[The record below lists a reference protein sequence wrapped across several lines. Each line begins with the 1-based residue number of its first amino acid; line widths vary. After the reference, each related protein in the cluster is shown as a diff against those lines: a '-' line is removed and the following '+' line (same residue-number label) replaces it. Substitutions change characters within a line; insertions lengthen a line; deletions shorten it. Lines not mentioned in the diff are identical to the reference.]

1 MNDGAK
7 QNEEKQELFSRLRAL
22 LPASHFDRSHPD
34 FNPWLDEDKLAVE
47 EIQKL
52 LEDRREVLFQPQFD
66 QFKLLIQQRR
76 WAEFDEG
83 LAIAEPPEALRR
95 RLIELKNLGLEDER
109 REREQACF
117 DRLQRLIEQRLWTE
131 FDEGFTTEKLPEAL
145 RSKLVELK
153 NLGLEDERREREQA
167 CFERLQRLIEQRL
180 WAEFDEGLAIA
191 EPPEALRSRLV
202 ELKNLGLQD
211 ERREREQARFDGF
224 KRLIEQRRWTEFDE
238 SLAAAELTEESRQR
252 LLELKTQEVTIER
265 KELLIAC
272 LKRLLKE
279 RKWAEFDAILQQ
291 ERTLLKTDWDGL
303 LDDKA
308 RALLP
313 CIPESIR
320 PDSDQARILA
330 SPAKN
335 IRVTARAGSGKTRLL
350 TALAYFLIA
359 EYQFQPHEIL
369 LLAFNRD
376 AAGQLEDRLTKL
388 LQIRAFPGARTFHS
402 LAYGI
407 AQPEQEVIYDEGE
420 EVWQRKLTLLV
431 QNILRGL
438 LDADLLDDV
447 YELFRR
453 ETAEARAT
461 GAFLAGEAAYDFR
474 RALTHFT
481 LAGQAVKSRGEKYI
495 GDFLFE
501 HGLTHY
507 YENATRWKGGVYRP
521 DFKIMTGEKSFVIW
535 EHWAVNPDAE
545 HVSDSRDWPEAKLR
559 EYQTAARRKREFWQ
573 VKEVPLIESCADA
586 CGDREDFEAEIFVKL
601 SLYFPNLQRLPKAQ
615 LVEKLIEVHLSKLAV
630 WLGQAIQR
638 AQKRG
643 WDATGLS
650 HELARYSAATERESL
665 FLALLE
671 KVSAAY
677 EPRLEAEGNTDFDR
691 LFNRAITLLRSN
703 PPQAFMGGKQTTID
717 LRRLRYCLVDEAQD
731 LSPQFIEAVSCLRSL
746 NPNVK
751 LMFVGDDWQA
761 INRFAGSDVELF
773 TDEITTNFG
782 KCATPTL
789 ATNYRSVRKVVLAG
803 NMLMKGQGATAVPH
817 KEVTGNIQLAYLDK
831 VWVERRE
838 SEPGW
843 AADEPFRK
851 CSIGLDAFLKALYQ
865 LAIPDLVDGKT
876 VGVLFRTNQ
885 RDGKK
890 LPDLKKS
897 FIRLIRRL
905 GWPREQVAVWQKEK
919 ILRFSTAHRFKGAER
934 HTVFVVDPYAGN
946 FPLLNAD
953 SIELF
958 RFFGDNLEQ
967 AEADERRLFYVAI
980 TRAEDRLVFLTET
993 RRDKEDSP
1001 YLSSFR
1007 DLIEVIQ
1014 VPNEVNL
1021 PPTSD
1026 AIVNRSPS
1034 DDVDGDLL
1042 SDSEAG
1048 DEINVDS

>member
-1 MNDGAK
+1 MTFD
-7 QNEEKQELFSRLRAL
+7 ELKAL
-22 LPASHFDRSHPD
+22 L
-34 FNPWLDEDKLAVE
+34 L
-47 EIQKL
+47 
-52 LEDRREVLFQPQFD
+52 
-66 QFKLLIQQRR
+66 QRR
-76 WAEFDEG
+76 WKEIDSILADETSFKWPDE
-83 LAIAEPPEALRR
+83 LIRLKAILEEGWTDEEQKSYKELRR
-95 RLIELKNLGLEDER
+95 LVDEHEWR
-109 REREQACF
+109 KF
-117 DRLQRLIEQRLWTE
+117 DI
-131 FDEGFTTEKLPEAL
+131 GFSEASLPTPI
-145 RSKLVELK
+145 R
-153 NLGLEDERREREQA
+153 
-167 CFERLQRLIEQRL
+167 
-180 WAEFDEGLAIA
+180 
-191 EPPEALRSRLV
+191 
-202 ELKNLGLQD
+202 
-211 ERREREQARFDGF
+211 
-224 KRLIEQRRWTEFDE
+224 E
-238 SLAAAELTEESRQR
+238 SLLKYKIEAEAKETEQDREKKRRHTIISELTS
-252 LLELKTQEVTIER
+252 LLLG
-265 KELLIAC
+265 
-272 LKRLLKE
+272 
-279 RKWAEFDAILQQ
+279 RKWRDFDAKLWQ
-291 ERTLLKTDWDGL
+291 ERTLLGPDWCL
-303 LDDKA
+303 LLNEKA
-308 RALLP
+308 KALQNR
-313 CIPESIR
+313 IPESIR
-320 PDSDQARILA
+320 PDADQARILA
-330 SPAKN
+330 SLAKN
-335 IRVTARAGSGKTRLL
+335 LRVTARAGSGKTRLL
-350 TALAYFLIA
+350 TALTYFLIA
-359 EYQFQPHEIL
+359 EYKYQPHEIL

-376 AAGQLEDRLTKL
+376 AAGQLEDQLTKL
-388 LQIRAFPGARTFHS
+388 LQIPAFPGARTFHS

-407 AQPEQEVIYDEGE
+407 AQPEEEVIYDEGE
-420 EVWQRKLTLLV
+420 DVWRRKLTLLV

-461 GAFLAGEAAYDFR
+461 GAFLSGEAAYDFR
-474 RALTHFT
+474 RALTQFT
-481 LAGQAVKSRGEKYI
+481 LAGYSVKSRGEKYI

-507 YENATRWKGGVYRP
+507 YESATRWEGGVYRP

-535 EHWAVNPDAE
+535 EHWAVDPDAE

-586 CGDREDFEAEIFVKL
+586 CGDREDFEAEISVKL
-601 SLYFPNLQRLPKAQ
+601 SPYFPNLQRLPKAE
-615 LVEKLIEVHLSKLAV
+615 LVEKLIAVHLSKLAV

-643 WDATGLS
+643 WDATGLT
-650 HELARYSAATERESL
+650 HKLARYSAATERESL

-671 KVSAAY
+671 KVFAAY
-677 EPRLEAEGNTDFDR
+677 EPRLEAEGKTDFDR

-703 PPQAFMGGKQTTID
+703 PPQTFMGGKQTTID

-746 NPNVK
+746 NPNIK

-803 NMLMKGQGATAVPH
+803 NKLMKGQGAAAVPH
-817 KEVTGNIQLAYLDK
+817 KEVTGSIQLAYLDK
-831 VWVERRE
+831 VWVEGRE

-851 CSIGLDAFLKALYQ
+851 CGIGLDAFHKALYQ
-865 LAIPDLVDGKT
+865 LAIQDLLKGKT

-885 RDGKK
+885 RGGQK
-890 LPDLKKS
+890 LPDLEKI
-897 FIRLIRRL
+897 FVRLL
-905 GWPREQVAVWQKEK
+905 LQMGWPREQVAVWQKEK
-919 ILRFSTAHRFKGAER
+919 IRFSTAHRFKGAER

-958 RFFGDNLEQ
+958 RYFGDNLEQ

-980 TRAEDRLVFLTET
+980 TRAKDRLVFLTET
-993 RRDKEDSP
+993 RRDKDDSP

-1014 VPNEVNL
+1014 VPNEVIL
-1021 PPTSD
+1021 PPDPDAHKAPSSKEGSD
-1026 AIVNRSPS
+1026 EETMIE
-1034 DDVDGDLL
+1034 
-1042 SDSEAG
+1042 SEFDAEG
-1048 DEINVDS
+1048 EL